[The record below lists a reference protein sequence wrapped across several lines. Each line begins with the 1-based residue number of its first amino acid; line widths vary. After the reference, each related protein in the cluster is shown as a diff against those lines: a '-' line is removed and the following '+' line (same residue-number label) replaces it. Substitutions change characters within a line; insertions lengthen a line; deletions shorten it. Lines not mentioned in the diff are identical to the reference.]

1 MAKPDT
7 KDKRM
12 EDWIPFDA
20 PRPPS
25 PAGAEVQRPRAT
37 IVIGGIISS
46 TLLTLLALPALYRL
60 AYREA
65 GQ

>member
-1 MAKPDT
+1 MI
-7 KDKRM
+7 RGR
-12 EDWIPFDA
+12 IPFDA

-25 PAGAEVQRPRAT
+25 PAGAEVQRPQAT

-46 TLLTLLALPALYRL
+46 TLLTLLTLLVLPALYRL